1 MNTKSFTARVKATGG
16 QQGLKDGQV
25 QALVSVFGNE
35 DSYGDVVAPG
45 AFADD
50 LKRWKD
56 AGDPIPFI
64 WSHDWAN
71 PFAHIGHVID
81 ANETDDGLVVT
92 AQIDDLD
99 TNPTAKQVYGLLKG
113 RRVTQFSFAY
123 DVLEG
128 GWIDVEDHR
137 YGGYYELRK
146 LAVHEVGPCL
156 IGANRET
163 ELLAAKAAD
172 LTRGIKAGRVLSQA
186 NYDRL
191 TKARDSITAVL
202 DAATPEDT
210 NDAKHASQP
219 ARETADDG
227 EPARESNADPSAKS
241 PGRSAQAA
249 ARLTLTALIGDTL

>member
-1 MNTKSFTARVKATGG
+1 MNTKSFTAKVKATGG

-45 AFADD
+45 AFTDD

-128 GWIDVEDHR
+128 GWIDVEDHKW
-137 YGGYYELRK
+137 GGYYELRK

-163 ELLAAKAAD
+163 DLLAAKAHD
-172 LTRGIKAGRVLSQA
+172 LTRGIKAGRVLSQK

-191 TKARDSITAVL
+191 VKARDSITAVL
-202 DAATPEDT
+202 EAATPEDP
-210 NDAKHASQP
+210 DEAKQDASQP
-219 ARETADDG
+219 VSSTASGDEKARVPDV
-227 EPARESNADPSAKS
+227 PPAKS
-241 PGRSAQAA
+241 SDRSAQAA
-249 ARLTLTALIGDTL
+249 ARLTLMTALNGD